1 MIASKIASAVAFTAA
16 VVYAQG
22 DKPAS
27 PNERNVVPANEH
39 DKAYLTVT
47 APQIAQPVP
56 VVAAQT
62 VVQNAGSAEPT
73 VTTTVTNGAAS
84 VVGNLGMS
92 AAALV
97 GTFLA
102 ASYF

>member
-1 MIASKIASAVAFTAA
+1 MIASKITSAIAFTAA
-16 VVYAQG
+16 VVSAQEA
-22 DKPAS
+22 KPAS
-27 PNERNVVPANEH
+27 PNERNVIPMNDH

-47 APQIAQPVP
+47 APQIAQPAA
-56 VVAAQT
+56 VVAPQT

-73 VTTTVTNGAAS
+73 VTTTVTSGAAS

-97 GTFLA
+97 GTFFA

>member
-1 MIASKIASAVAFTAA
+1 MIATKIASAVAFTAA
-16 VVYAQG
+16 VVSAQG
-22 DKPAS
+22 AKAA
-27 PNERNVVPANEH
+27 VPNEH

-47 APQIAQPVP
+47 APQIQQPAA
-56 VVAAQT
+56 VVAQT

-73 VTTTVTNGAAS
+73 VTTTVTSGAAS
-84 VVGNLGMS
+84 IVGNLGMS

>member
-1 MIASKIASAVAFTAA
+1 MIASKLTSAVAFTAA
-16 VVYAQG
+16 VVAAQG
-22 DKPAS
+22 AKPAS
-27 PNERNVVPANEH
+27 PNERNVIPMNDH

-47 APQIAQPVP
+47 APQIAQPAP

-62 VVQNAGSAEPT
+62 VVQNAASDEPT
-73 VTTTVTNGAAS
+73 VTVTVTSGAAS
-84 VVGNLGMS
+84 AVGSFGMS